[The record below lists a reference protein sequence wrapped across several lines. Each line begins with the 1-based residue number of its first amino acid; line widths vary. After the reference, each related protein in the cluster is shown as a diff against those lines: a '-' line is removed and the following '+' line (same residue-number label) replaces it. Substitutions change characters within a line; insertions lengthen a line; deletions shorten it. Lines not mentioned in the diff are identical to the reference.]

1 MSGSSP
7 NSWRT
12 RGSGILPYP
21 LPASISLSQV
31 HPYSAGWETRLLRLA
46 PNTSDPTRTISA
58 TTVPQMLGRAG
69 RELPPGPGP
78 NAKQI
83 PAAAVA
89 GTMSGAAAGRR
100 EAAPRRAE
108 RAETSA

>member
-1 MSGSSP
+1 
-7 NSWRT
+7 
-12 RGSGILPYP
+12 
-21 LPASISLSQV
+21 
-31 HPYSAGWETRLLRLA
+31 
-46 PNTSDPTRTISA
+46 
-58 TTVPQMLGRAG
+58 MLGRAG